1 MDEIPFLVTETNRD
15 LRYKERLSPE
25 AYKEYLLNRYDRSFT
40 RTVAA
45 MEEYENDVLLDD
57 SFMSQFLAHENDE
70 NPDFTV
76 TRELKTSIT
85 GHNLPL
91 FAEEMRKNGILEDAQ
106 NYVL

>member
-15 LRYKERLSPE
+15 LRYKEKLSPE
-25 AYKEYLLNRYDRSFT
+25 AYKEYLLNRYDRAFT

-45 MEEYENDVLLDD
+45 MEEFENDVILDD
-57 SFMSQFLAHENDE
+57 DFMSQFMTHENDE
-70 NPDFTV
+70 EFTV

-106 NYVL
+106 NYEF